1 MNAKTKKSSRLTER
15 DITDYALNELSPKER
30 LYVESMMIGC
40 DATRQE
46 VCDFLELS
54 KCSKKVSKQRQTSF
68 RCDSMNR
75 DATPSSRTNQI
86 QSVRN

>member
-1 MNAKTKKSSRLTER
+1 MNAKPKKSSRLTER

-46 VCDFLELS
+46 VCDFP
-54 KCSKKVSKQRQTSF
+54 KCSKKASKQRQTSF

-86 QSVRN
+86 QSVVN